1 MLSGVQIAADVLK
14 LDGLDDPG
22 LKEGPNEGVY
32 IHGLFLEGCA
42 WSKKENKLVDSA
54 PKQLFAAL
62 PIMFVT
68 AVLSAETK
76 GGKNNYSCP
85 VYKNKKRGIPTRNTI
100 LPRAQISVQ
109 KRSICTHHWYPSMR
123 TCAHKHGQI
132 HAHIQVC
139 STLSLR
145 CRSVLRRHRC
155 AGCCAVWHCSLQR
168 TELAPKKRC
177 CVLQGRACAPPV
189 QPVGAQP
196 LLSGCG
202 THMLSWTATVGQLC
216 AAATSGVR
224 RLTPMCRS
232 AQRRVYSSSC

>member
-1 MLSGVQIAADVLK
+1 VWAKISWESPTLGLWFTGMMGRFEQLDGWVYKGRPKSFWLTGWFNPQGFLTSMQQEVARKHQGWALDDVQIAADVLK

-85 VYKNKKRGIPTRNTI
+85 VYKNKKRGLLNFIVA
-100 LPRAQISVQ
+100 LPI
-109 KRSICTHHWYPSMR
+109 RSEEAPMR
-123 TCAHKHGQI
+123 W
-132 HAHIQVC
+132 
-139 STLSLR
+139 
-145 CRSVLRRHRC
+145 VLRGV
-155 AGCCAVWHCSLQR
+155 A
-168 TELAPKKRC
+168 
-177 CVLQGRACAPPV
+177 
-189 QPVGAQP
+189 
-196 LLSGCG
+196 LLS
-202 THMLSWTATVGQLC
+202 SKD
-216 AAATSGVR
+216 
-224 RLTPMCRS
+224 
-232 AQRRVYSSSC
+232 